1 MILLLLKK
9 KKKVICDRRHALTS
23 GGGSLPPYQY
33 ADWALPSSKDQQHFQ
48 KGSSCYLGDQ
58 FYYWGTF
65 FSHKVLRVAQVWCAE
80 VRERIMTQI
89 KRDVCS
95 ETAVIQVFR
104 AVSLL
109 AQGAKRIYL
118 KLPDNLFWGLIFC
131 ISVKSYLFWSRFKL
145 IPHSLGRY
153 FHSLHFT
160 HFWIMVFFC
169 FCVWWTGSHLSS
181 FMKPD
186 NKRKAAANSP
196 WIITL

>member
-1 MILLLLKK
+1 MPWPLEEDLSPHITMQTKLYLVQRINNISRKEA
-9 KKKVICDRRHALTS
+9 HAT
-23 GGGSLPPYQY
+23 
-33 ADWALPSSKDQQHFQ
+33 
-48 KGSSCYLGDQ
+48 LGDQ

-80 VRERIMTQI
+80 VRERTTTQI

-131 ISVKSYLFWSRFKL
+131 ISVKSYLFWSHFKL

-169 FCVWWTGSHLSS
+169 FCVWWTGLIW
-181 FMKPD
+181 
-186 NKRKAAANSP
+186 AASWNP
-196 WIITL
+196 TIREKLLLTRPE